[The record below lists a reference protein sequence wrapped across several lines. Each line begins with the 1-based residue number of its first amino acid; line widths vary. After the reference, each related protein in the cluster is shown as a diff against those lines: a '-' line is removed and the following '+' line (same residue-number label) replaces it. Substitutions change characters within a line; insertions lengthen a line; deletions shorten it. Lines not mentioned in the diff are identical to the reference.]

1 MKNRITFVFIDDIRE
16 IPRNEFK
23 YGVAI
28 RDFESAI
35 EYLLTYANDFP
46 IVVSFD
52 HDLGEEKTGYDIA
65 KYIVEHQIPLVG
77 FRIHSANSVGKFNI
91 QQLLTHYGYKEI

>member
-35 EYLLTYANDFP
+35 EYLSTYANDFT

-52 HDLGEEKTGYDIA
+52 HD
-65 KYIVEHQIPLVG
+65 
-77 FRIHSANSVGKFNI
+77 
-91 QQLLTHYGYKEI
+91 

>member
-1 MKNRITFVFIDDIRE
+1 MKDRITFVFIDDIRE

-35 EYLLTYANDFP
+35 EYLSTYANDFP

-65 KYIVEHQIPLVG
+65 KYIVENNIPIKA
-77 FRIHSANSVGKFNI
+77 FTIHSMNPVGVKNI
-91 QQLLTHYGYKEI
+91 RELLTHYGYKEI